1 MLCRVLNVKRS
12 TIYYKPK
19 TNEEAKSYK
28 HSLDVQAVL
37 QAFNENRRK
46 YGSRKIKVELAK
58 KNIIFSRRKICNIMK
73 EIGIRSC
80 YNTKSYRH
88 YASGCNEKSI
98 SNVIDRHFD
107 CWKKNEV
114 IVSDLTYVN
123 VGGKWNY
130 VCNLIDLYNR
140 EIVGF
145 SVGEQKTAELVKEA
159 FDNSHIDFNKM
170 MIFHTDRGR
179 EFDNRLID
187 NFLEEHSV
195 IRSLSRKGTPYDNA
209 VSESTFKIVKTEF
222 VKGKTF
228 RDIEQLRLEYGDY
241 VHWFNNCRIHSSL
254 NYMTPVEYKNLPL
267 INIA

>member
-98 SNVIDRHFD
+98 SNVIDRHF
-107 CWKKNEV
+107 
-114 IVSDLTYVN
+114 TA
-123 VGGKWNY
+123 GK
-130 VCNLIDLYNR
+130 R
-140 EIVGF
+140 M
-145 SVGEQKTAELVKEA
+145 K
-159 FDNSHIDFNKM
+159 
-170 MIFHTDRGR
+170 
-179 EFDNRLID
+179 
-187 NFLEEHSV
+187 
-195 IRSLSRKGTPYDNA
+195 
-209 VSESTFKIVKTEF
+209 
-222 VKGKTF
+222 
-228 RDIEQLRLEYGDY
+228 
-241 VHWFNNCRIHSSL
+241 
-254 NYMTPVEYKNLPL
+254 
-267 INIA
+267 

>member
-1 MLCRVLNVKRS
+1 
-12 TIYYKPK
+12 
-19 TNEEAKSYK
+19 
-28 HSLDVQAVL
+28 
-37 QAFNENRRK
+37 
-46 YGSRKIKVELAK
+46 
-58 KNIIFSRRKICNIMK
+58 
-73 EIGIRSC
+73 
-80 YNTKSYRH
+80 
-88 YASGCNEKSI
+88 
-98 SNVIDRHFD
+98 
-107 CWKKNEV
+107 
-114 IVSDLTYVN
+114 
-123 VGGKWNY
+123 
-130 VCNLIDLYNR
+130 
-140 EIVGF
+140 
-145 SVGEQKTAELVKEA
+145 
-159 FDNSHIDFNKM
+159 